1 MCDCCSSRPNREA
14 CCFFFHFRSVMIR
27 FSYRLNELTTRL
39 AVSSCFIFP
48 RDQRYGEGGPVLAG
62 ATRLNSSIH
71 FFHACLLYTY
81 IILYLFIFVYFLI
94 SFFISLLFNND
105 LFLNGIQSVAHFEV
119 TSLLKWARTICIP
132 FKSMSSCSPIFGFV
146 ILGTFFNQSNAHNT
160 SSHAYIYTHKR
171 PAKLPIEL
179 AVDEC

>member
-1 MCDCCSSRPNREA
+1 MGTESKHYPFLPIHTPSFAHRHLVSLTFLTFVTLSRGLWHVEFTRVDLTLFPTHECVRFLFTLSTNKKKEFFIFHFFRIVLRMCDCCSSRPNREA

-81 IILYLFIFVYFLI
+81 IILYLFFFVYFLI
-94 SFFISLLFNND
+94 SFFYFSFI
-105 LFLNGIQSVAHFEV
+105 
-119 TSLLKWARTICIP
+119 
-132 FKSMSSCSPIFGFV
+132 
-146 ILGTFFNQSNAHNT
+146 
-160 SSHAYIYTHKR
+160 
-171 PAKLPIEL
+171 
-179 AVDEC
+179 